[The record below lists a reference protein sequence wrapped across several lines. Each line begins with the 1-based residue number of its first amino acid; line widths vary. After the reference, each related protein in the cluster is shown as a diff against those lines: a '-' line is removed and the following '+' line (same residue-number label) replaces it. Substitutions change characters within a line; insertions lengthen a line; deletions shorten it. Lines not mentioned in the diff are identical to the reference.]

1 MTRIAVTGAAGRM
14 GKVLIE
20 AIDETDDLSLGAA
33 IVHPESSLI
42 GADAGEVAGIGKNG
56 VAFAGSLADVG
67 DAFDMLIDFT
77 FPDLTLENLEFC
89 SAHGKAAIIGTTGLT
104 EAEKEQVRV
113 AAGKVPVVFAPN
125 MSVGVNVMLN
135 LLKTAASVL
144 GDDYDVEIVETHHRH
159 KKDAP
164 SGTALRM
171 GEVVADALGRD
182 LKSCA
187 VYGREGFTG
196 ERSQKEIGF
205 ETIRAGDV
213 VGDHTVLFA
222 AMGERIEVTHKA
234 SSRMTFAKGAIR
246 AARWLQGR
254 PAGLYDMQDVLS
266 LKD

>member
-20 AIDETDDLSLGAA
+20 AIDEADDLTLGAA

-42 GADAGEVAGIGKNG
+42 GADAGEMAGIGKNG
-56 VAFAGSLADVG
+56 VALAGNVGDVK
-67 DAFDMLIDFT
+67 DAFDILIDFT
-77 FPDLTLENLEFC
+77 FPDLTLENLAFC
-89 SAHGKAAIIGTTGLT
+89 SEHGKAAIIGTTGMT
-104 EAEKEQVRV
+104 DAEKEQVKV
-113 AAGKVPVVFAPN
+113 AAEKTPVVFAPN
-125 MSVGVNVMLN
+125 MSVGINVMLD
-135 LLKTAASVL
+135 LLHKAASVL
-144 GDDYDVEIVETHHRH
+144 GDDYDVEIIETHHRH

-164 SGTALRM
+164 SGTALRL
-171 GEVVADALGRD
+171 GEALADALGRD
-182 LKSCA
+182 LKECA

-196 ERSQKEIGF
+196 ERSRQEIGF

-222 AMGERIEVTHKA
+222 SMGERMEITHKA

-246 AARWLQGR
+246 AVQWLQGR
-254 PAGLYDMQDVLS
+254 PAGLYDMQDVLG